1 MNSIPELI
9 FIVPFRNRKSQLN
22 VFLNHMKW
30 LLEGKKYEIII

>member
-22 VFLNHMKW
+22 VFFKS
-30 LLEGKKYEIII
+30 YEMVIRR